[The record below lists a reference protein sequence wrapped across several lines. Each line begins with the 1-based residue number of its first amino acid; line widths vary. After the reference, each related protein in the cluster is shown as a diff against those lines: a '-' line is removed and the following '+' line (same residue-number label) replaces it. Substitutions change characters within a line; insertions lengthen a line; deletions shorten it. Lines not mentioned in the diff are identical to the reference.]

1 MELAKAIQ
9 LAEKLLADHST
20 KKRRP
25 PTSHELQAIQRLIE
39 HASTSAK

>member
-9 LAEKLLADHST
+9 LAEKLLADHSN

-25 PTSHELQAIQRLIE
+25 PTSHELQGIQRLIE